1 MTHVSPQRGLETR
14 PYARAWFYA
23 SPKDLVDLDR
33 HVSHAAGDGGPT
45 PAQSRRHPVACVQV
59 MVELETTDPE
69 GTTATHSV
77 LLQNAETVKLVGP
90 AAAAAPSS
98 PPATAIEAA
107 PVPQQPAPQ
116 AQPASVVPLT
126 LTSGKEAGCTTAT
139 TSSAPSSSTPDAAA
153 RVPSNPAEHAKP
165 PRAGA
170 SPASGGP
177 GSQKQVPSWRT
188 LSVSS
193 LRPGDQ
199 VFVLL
204 QPPAR
209 HTGIAIEEFIVE
221 K

>member
-1 MTHVSPQRGLETR
+1 M
-14 PYARAWFYA
+14 
-23 SPKDLVDLDR
+23 
-33 HVSHAAGDGGPT
+33 
-45 PAQSRRHPVACVQV
+45 
-59 MVELETTDPE
+59 ELETTDPADG
-69 GTTATHSV
+69 GTTTHSV

-90 AAAAAPSS
+90 ASAAMSAAVPPS
-98 PPATAIEAA
+98 PATAIMAEQVQQPAAKAQPTFAAPPTFKSGREAA
-107 PVPQQPAPQ
+107 P
-116 AQPASVVPLT
+116 
-126 LTSGKEAGCTTAT
+126 TTT

-153 RVPSNPAEHAKP
+153 QVPSAPAAAHAEPPPAE
-165 PRAGA
+165 A

-177 GSQKQVPSWRT
+177 GRQPQPPSWRT

-193 LRPGDQ
+193 LQPGDQ